1 MSATWLAALL
11 LWAGLPVVEVDRA
24 PFEIRES
31 SRVIITAETLADP
44 DGRGAIRIIGDGL
57 TIELD
62 DDAVLRGAAADTD
75 PDQMTGIGI
84 VITGEDV
91 TLRGGTISGYKVGVH
106 ARGADRLTI
115 EGVTLRDNFRERLF
129 SKPWREDERDRLE
142 WRQNDDGEWMR
153 RYGGGI
159 VVEDASGVTI
169 RNVRVRETQ
178 NGILFDRVHESRVYD
193 NDASFLSGWGIALWR
208 SSGNTIS
215 HNAFDFCVRGD
226 GHRVDNRGHGAAA
239 VLLTEQSSQNVVA
252 INSLTHG
259 GAGIICD
266 AGDEA
271 VGRTNPRDDTG
282 WYAERGSNENVLLLN
297 EIADAITYGIEL
309 SFCRGTMILR
319 NQINRN
325 ATAGVRGRF
334 AHGSVIMRNELEA
347 NGLAPADGRT
357 PGAIALSNGSEN
369 HIRQTWSKRNSVGL
383 SIWSD
388 PNDPDHPREDLPWFM
403 ANPTE
408 ATGNTIGSNRFE
420 EDGLGMRLDRLAE
433 TAIRGNEFFEFEDDT
448 MMVMDEHTQQTVRR
462 LSDPSIPGFTWPS
475 PPLPGVKEP
484 RFQRT
489 PLRGRDHIVML
500 EWGPYDWSRPV
511 ARRSQPP
518 ADRLEY
524 EVYGLKSESIDF
536 DLTGARLLMH
546 EHDRTSAGHHVHR
559 LVIERVS
566 DAEASY
572 RIRAEDDEGN
582 RLEHAG
588 RFDAAE

>member
-11 LWAGLPVVEVDRA
+11 LWAGLPVVEVNRA

-31 SRVIITAETLADP
+31 SRVKITAETLADP

-62 DDAVLRGAAADTD
+62 DDAVLRGADADTD
-75 PDQMTGIGI
+75 PDEMTGIGI

-106 ARGADRLTI
+106 AHGADGLTI
-115 EGVTLRDNFRERLF
+115 DGVTLRDNFRQRLH
-129 SKPWREDERDRLE
+129 SKPWRQDDRDRLD
-142 WRQNDDGEWMR
+142 RQQNDDGEWMK

-159 VVEDASGVTI
+159 VVQDSSGVTI

-178 NGILFDRVHESRVYD
+178 NGILFDRVHDSWVYD

-208 SSGNTIS
+208 STGNTIS
-215 HNAFDFCVRGD
+215 HNAFDFCVRGYS
-226 GHRVDNRGHGAAA
+226 HRIYNRAHGAAA
-239 VLLTEQSSQNVVA
+239 VLLTEQSSENVVA

-271 VGRTNPRDDTG
+271 VGRTNPRDDAD
-282 WYAERGSNENVLLLN
+282 WYAQRGSNENALLLN
-297 EIADAITYGIEL
+297 EISDAITYGVDL

-325 ATAGVRGRF
+325 AIAGVRGRYV
-334 AHGSVIMRNELEA
+334 HGSVIMRNELES
-347 NGLAPADGRT
+347 NGDMPMDSQTQAGV
-357 PGAIALSNGSEN
+357 ALSNGSEN
-369 HIRQTWSKRNSVGL
+369 HIRQTWFKRNPVGL

-388 PNDPDHPREDLPWFM
+388 PDEPKEELPWFA
-403 ANPTE
+403 ANPPE
-408 ATGNTIGSNRFE
+408 AIGNTIGSNRFE
-420 EDGLGMRLDRLAE
+420 EDGIGMRLDRLTN
-433 TAIRGNEFFEFEDDT
+433 TAIRGNEFFEFENDT
-448 MMVMDEHTQQTVRR
+448 MMVMDEHTQETVRR
-462 LSDPSIPGFTWPS
+462 LTDPSIPGFDWPS
-475 PPLPGVKEP
+475 PRLPGVKEP

-489 PLRGRDHIVML
+489 HLRGRDHIVML

-518 ADRLEY
+518 SNRLEY
-524 EVYGLKSESIDF
+524 EVYGLKSESVEF
-536 DLTGARLLMH
+536 ELTGARLLMH
-546 EHDRTSAGHHVHR
+546 EHDRTSAGHLVHR
-559 LVIERVS
+559 LVIERIS

-572 RIRAEDDEGN
+572 RLRAEDDAGN
-582 RLEHAG
+582 TLEHTG
-588 RFDAAE
+588 RFAAGE